1 MAFLEIIRKIHD
13 SFITSIILAGE
24 LKKLLIE
31 KLQGIIKTFQES
43 RAAVTDATVEQFMSR
58 SPKSL

>member
-1 MAFLEIIRKIHD
+1 MTVLSHQL
-13 SFITSIILAGE
+13 SSGE